1 MIDGARLDD
10 RERQADDRVVRAD
23 LPTGTVTFLF
33 TDVEGSTKLLHELGA
48 EAYAD
53 ALAEH
58 RRVVREACVAEGG
71 VEVDTQGDAFFFAFP
86 SAPGAAAAAHA
97 MTEALAPGRIH
108 LRIGLH
114 TGTPVVTD
122 EGYVGDDV
130 HLAARV
136 AASGYGGQVVL
147 SQATGA
153 LLEGHH
159 VTDLGEHRLKDI
171 DGAVSILQLGDTSF
185 PPLKTISNTN
195 LPRPASTFIGRSAEL
210 ADVLSLVADGS
221 RLVTLTGPGGSGK
234 TRLALEAAA
243 TLVPSYKAG
252 IFWVGL
258 ASLRDASLVTATIA
272 QTIGSQNGL
281 AEHIGEREMLLLLD
295 NLEQVIEVAP
305 EIAALLPACP
315 SLTLL
320 VTSRE
325 LLRVQGEVEYEVPP
339 LASPEAVS
347 LFCARSRLEPS
358 EEIAELCAR
367 LDNLPLA
374 LELAAA
380 RCKALSPEQILERL
394 SDSLDLLRG
403 GRDAD
408 PRQQTLRATIEWSYN
423 LLSDEEQRLFRA
435 LSVFRGGCTLEAA
448 EEVCDAQ
455 LDTLQSLVEKSLL
468 RFTSERYWMLET
480 IREYTR
486 EQLDDSGGTA
496 DYALRHARW
505 YLARLEARWQEAT
518 TPSAATQAWYE
529 TDVDNLR
536 TMVEFLSEVAPA
548 DGARASHM
556 LFRFW
561 KTRGTFAEARERLEL
576 VVTLDGLS
584 DEVRAETLARLAEMR
599 ERLGDL
605 DGAGTAAAEALTLSA
620 PASNARVVALLILSA
635 REVDRGNVDEGIR
648 LARQAVEDAAGT
660 DAVRHVSTLGD
671 LGETLVQAGMRD
683 EARAVMVE
691 AVDEARRNGLD
702 VNVAWGSAQL
712 GILDL
717 IEGDYESAYSALTAA
732 RVNARSAGIYSFGAE
747 VLFGLGYAQLGLE
760 ARPDARATF
769 SELLELASGSGQ
781 AGRAVHPDVA
791 LAVSGLALSLEPA
804 DFREGA
810 RLRGAITTHRV
821 AHGLKSWMS
830 GRNDEL
836 ESRFEQPLIAALGHE
851 TYENERTSGAAM
863 SLEEMIELA
872 RSLADS

>member
-1 MIDGARLDD
+1 MRD
-10 RERQADDRVVRAD
+10 D

-86 SAPGAAAAAHA
+86 SAPGAAAAAQA
-97 MTEALAPGRIH
+97 MTEAFAPGRIH

-153 LLEGHH
+153 LLDSHTL
-159 VTDLGEHRLKDI
+159 TDLGEHRLKDI
-171 DGAVSILQLGDTSF
+171 EGAVAIIQLGERSF

-195 LPRPASTFIGRSAEL
+195 LPRPASTFIGRTAEL
-210 ADVLSLVADGS
+210 ADVLLLVEDGS

-234 TRLALEAAA
+234 TRLALEVAA
-243 TLVPSYKAG
+243 TLVPEYKAG
-252 IFWVGL
+252 AFWVGL
-258 ASLRDASLVTATIA
+258 ASLRDPALVTATIS
-272 QTIGSQNGL
+272 QTIGSTNGL

-305 EIAALLPACP
+305 EISALLPACP
-315 SLTLL
+315 NLTLL
-320 VTSRE
+320 ITSRE

-339 LASPEAVS
+339 LTSPEAVS

-358 EEIAELCAR
+358 DEITELCAR
-367 LDNLPLA
+367 LDDLPLA

-380 RCKALSPEQILERL
+380 RTKAFSPRQIREHLAEG
-394 SDSLDLLRG
+394 LDLLRG

-408 PRQQTLRATIEWSYN
+408 PRQQTLQATIEWSYS

-435 LSVFRGGCTLEAA
+435 LSVFSGGCALVAA
-448 EEVCDAQ
+448 QAVADAD

-468 RFTSERYWMLET
+468 RVTNERYWMLET
-480 IREYTR
+480 IREYAR
-486 EQLDDSGGTA
+486 ERLHEAGEGAGMRD
-496 DYALRHARW
+496 RHARY
-505 YLARLEARWQEAT
+505 YLGGLEEKWQEAM
-518 TPSAATQAWYE
+518 TPKAETQAWYGTE
-529 TDVDNLR
+529 VDNLR
-536 TMVEFLSEVAPA
+536 AMVARLSEVAPTE
-548 DGARASHM
+548 GARASNM

-561 KTRGTFAEARERLEL
+561 KTRGMFAEARERLES

-584 DEVRAETLARLAEMR
+584 DEVRAETLARLAEMC

-605 DGAGTAAAEALTLSA
+605 DGAATAAAEALTLSA
-620 PASNARVVALLILSA
+620 PATNARVVALLITSA
-635 REVDRGNVDEGIR
+635 REVDRGNVDKGIR
-648 LARQAVEDAAGT
+648 LARQAVEDAKGT
-660 DAVRHVSTLGD
+660 DALRHVSTLGD
-671 LGETLVQAGMRD
+671 LGETLVQAGMHA

-691 AVDEARRNGLD
+691 AVEEARRHGLEA
-702 VNVAWGSAQL
+702 NVTWGLAQL

-717 IEGDYESAYSALTAA
+717 VEGDYESACGALTAA
-732 RVNARSAGIYSFGAE
+732 HMNARSVGIYSFETE
-747 VLFGLGYAQLGLE
+747 VLFGLGYAQLGLGMRRE
-760 ARPDARATF
+760 ARSTF
-769 SELLELASGSGQ
+769 SEFLGLASES
-781 AGRAVHPDVA
+781 GRAIHPEVA
-791 LAVSGLALSLEPA
+791 LAISGLALSLEPA
-804 DFREGA
+804 DFRVGA
-810 RLRGAITTHRV
+810 HLRGAIAAHRV

-836 ESRFEQPLIAALGHE
+836 ESRFEQPLIDELGQKA
-851 TYENERTSGAAM
+851 YEKERATGAAM
-863 SLEEMIELA
+863 SLEETIELA
-872 RSLADS
+872 RSLVGS

>member
-1 MIDGARLDD
+1 
-10 RERQADDRVVRAD
+10 VRAD

-86 SAPGAAAAAHA
+86 SAPGAAAAAQA
-97 MTEALAPGRIH
+97 MTEAFAPGRIH

-147 SQATGA
+147 SPATGA
-153 LLEGHH
+153 LLESHTL
-159 VTDLGEHRLKDI
+159 TDLGEHRLKDI
-171 DGAVSILQLGDTSF
+171 EGAVAIIQLGERSF

-195 LPRPASTFIGRSAEL
+195 LPRPASTFIGRTAEL
-210 ADVLSLVADGS
+210 ADVLSLVEDGS

-243 TLVPSYKAG
+243 TLVPFYKAG
-252 IFWVGL
+252 TFWVGL
-258 ASLRDASLVTATIA
+258 ASLRDPALVTATIS
-272 QTIGSQNGL
+272 QTIGSTNGL
-281 AEHIGEREMLLLLD
+281 AEHIREREMLLLLD

-305 EIAALLPACP
+305 EVSALLPACP
-315 SLTLL
+315 NLTLL

-339 LASPEAVS
+339 LTSPEAVS

-358 EEIAELCAR
+358 DEITELCAR
-367 LDNLPLA
+367 LDDLPLA

-380 RCKALSPEQILERL
+380 RTKALSPRQIREHLAEG
-394 SDSLDLLRG
+394 LDLLRG

-408 PRQQTLRATIEWSYN
+408 PRQQTLRATIEWSYG
-423 LLSDEEQRLFRA
+423 LLSDEDQRLFRA
-435 LSVFRGGCTLEAA
+435 LSVFSGGWTLEAA
-448 EEVCDAQ
+448 QAVADAD
-455 LDTLQSLVEKSLL
+455 LDTMQSLVEKSLL
-468 RFTSERYWMLET
+468 RFSSERYWMLET
-480 IREYTR
+480 IREYAREHLDKAGEGTGTR
-486 EQLDDSGGTA
+486 D
-496 DYALRHARW
+496 RHARY
-505 YLARLEARWQEAT
+505 YLGELEEKWQGAM
-518 TPSAATQAWYE
+518 TPRAENQAWYGTE
-529 TDVDNLR
+529 VDNLR
-536 TMVEFLSEVAPA
+536 AMVERLLEVAPA
-548 DGARASHM
+548 DGALATHM

-576 VVTLDGLS
+576 VVTLEDLS
-584 DEVRAETLARLAEMR
+584 DDVRAETLARLAEMC

-605 DGAGTAAAEALTLSA
+605 DGAGAAAAEALTLSA
-620 PASNARVVALLILSA
+620 PATNARVVALLIMSA

-648 LARQAVEDAAGT
+648 LARQAVEDAEGT
-660 DAVRHVSTLGD
+660 DALRHVMTLGD
-671 LGETLVQAGMRD
+671 LGETLVQAGMHD

-702 VNVAWGSAQL
+702 ANVTWGSAQL

-717 IEGDYESAYSALTAA
+717 VEGDYESACSALTAA
-732 RVNARSAGIYSFGAE
+732 RMNARSVGMYPFEVE
-747 VLFGLGYAQLGLE
+747 VLFGLGYAQLGLG
-760 ARPDARATF
+760 ALRDARAMF
-769 SELLELASGSGQ
+769 SELLELASGSG
-781 AGRAVHPDVA
+781 RAVHPEVA

-810 RLRGAITTHRV
+810 RLRGAIAAHRV

-836 ESRFEQPLIAALGHE
+836 ESRFEQALIDALGQE
-851 TYENERTSGAAM
+851 AYENERATGAAM
-863 SLEEMIELA
+863 SLEETIELA
-872 RSLADS
+872 RSLAGS